1 MSLATVSGIVVNGVR
16 GELVRVEVAVSDGL
30 PSIGIVGLPDAS
42 VSEAKSRARCAVDSS
57 GLPWPNKRITVSL
70 SPAEVRKHGA
80 GLDLPVAVGVLAA
93 SGELPQNELE
103 ATAFLGELGLDG
115 RLHRAQGTLAAVLA
129 ARAAGLRRVVVS
141 SDVAADVAGVPG
153 IEVCGASS
161 LAQVCRLLTG
171 KEAEEDADGM
181 QEPLDAT
188 DTGQEGRSR
197 MRLHVPDLA
206 DVRGQAI
213 PRWALEV
220 AAAGGH
226 HVAMVGSPGVGKTLL
241 ATRLPGLLPSLS
253 EEESLEVAAI
263 HSVAGLSTLP
273 AAARQPPLQAP
284 HHSASAAAL
293 LGAVHAGRVTPGAV
307 TLAHHG
313 VLFLDEA
320 PEFCRPALEGLRQPL
335 ESGHVALQRAG
346 WRGTLPAC
354 FQLVLAANPCPC
366 GMRMTPRGC
375 SCPPMSVQRY
385 ASRLSGPLMDRIDIR
400 LTVQRPSDGEL
411 QSTAPAESSAAVRE
425 RVDAARERTRRRLD
439 GSPWRR
445 NAEIPTGQLRSHWKP
460 DAGGADVLRESERR
474 SANLRGSDRVLRMA
488 WTLADLGGRDRPGR
502 DDVMAALTLRGA
514 QTSWT

>member
-57 GLPWPNKRITVSL
+57 GWPWPNKRITVSL

-80 GLDLPVAVGVLAA
+80 GLDLPLAVGVLAA
-93 SGELPQNELE
+93 SGELPHTELE

-115 RLHRAQGTLAAVLA
+115 KLHRAQGTLAAVLA
-129 ARAAGLRRVVVS
+129 ARSAGLRRVVVS
-141 SDVAADVAGVPG
+141 SDVAADVAGVPD
-153 IEVCGASS
+153 IDVWGAAS
-161 LAQVCRLLTG
+161 LGQVCRLLTG
-171 KEAEEDADGM
+171 QGSDADVESTTAGHPAP
-181 QEPLDAT
+181 EHVDE
-188 DTGQEGRSR
+188 EGPQV
-197 MRLHVPDLA
+197 RLHVPDLS

-241 ATRLPGLLPSLS
+241 ATRLPGLLPALS

-263 HSVAGLSTLP
+263 HSVAGLSSMPGAT
-273 AAARQPPLQAP
+273 RRPPFQAP
-284 HHSASAAAL
+284 HHSASSASL
-293 LGAVHAGRVTPGAV
+293 LGAVHGGRVTPGSA

-335 ESGHVALQRAG
+335 ESGHVALHRAG
-346 WRGTLPAC
+346 WRGSLPAR

-366 GMRMTPRGC
+366 GMRMAPGGC

-411 QSTAPAESSAAVRE
+411 QSTVPAESSAVVRE
-425 RVDAARERTRRRLD
+425 RVEAARDRTHRRLA
-439 GSPWRR
+439 GSPWRC
-445 NAEIPTGQLRSHWKP
+445 NAQIPTGQLRSHWKP
-460 DAGGADVLRESERR
+460 DSGGAEVLQESEQR
-474 SANLRGSDRVLRMA
+474 STNLRGSDRVLRMA
-488 WTLADLGGRDRPGR
+488 WTLADLAGRDRPGR
-502 DDVMAALTLRGA
+502 HEVTAALTLRGA
-514 QTSWT
+514 QTSWL